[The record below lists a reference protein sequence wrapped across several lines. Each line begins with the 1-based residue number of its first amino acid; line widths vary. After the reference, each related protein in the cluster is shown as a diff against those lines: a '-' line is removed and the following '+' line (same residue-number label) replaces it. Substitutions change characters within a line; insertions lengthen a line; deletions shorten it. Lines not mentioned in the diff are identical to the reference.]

1 MKGILSEKINNKK
14 FRLAVIGLGYVG
26 LPLAVE
32 FAKKGFSVTGIDI
45 DKQKVKSLVWKISYI
60 QDVSSE
66 DISDIVSKGLFKAT
80 SDFNQLKKQDGV
92 IVCVPTPLGKT
103 REPDISFIVEATKK
117 IAQYLHRQELIVLES
132 TTYPG
137 TTEELVLPILEK
149 EGFKVGTDFYLGFS
163 PERVD
168 PGNPVYQTAN
178 IPKVVGGVTKQCSE
192 LIKLLYSQIIEQV
205 VPVSSAR
212 VAEMVKLLENTF
224 RAVNI
229 ALINEI
235 CLMANRLN
243 IDIWEVIKAAG
254 TKPFGFMSFKPGPG
268 LGGHCLPIDPLY
280 LSWKARLHGFESR
293 FIQIAD
299 EINSSMPAYV
309 VNKTAESLNKYSKSL
324 KGSRILVIGVAYKP
338 DVSDMRESPALEIIK
353 HLKKEKA
360 IVSYHDPFIKN
371 IKINGSKF
379 SSIRLTKAKI
389 KDTDCVLIITP
400 HKQIDYDLIL
410 KQARLVFDTRNVY
423 DGKLDKKIIRL

>member
-1 MKGILSEKINNKK
+1 MRSVLAQKINNKK

-32 FAKKGFSVTGIDI
+32 FAKKGFAVTGIDI
-45 DKQKVKSLVWKISYI
+45 DKQKVKSLTSWISYI
-60 QDVSSE
+60 QDVPTQ
-66 DISDIVSKGLFKAT
+66 DIAGVFSKGLFKAACDY
-80 SDFNQLKKQDGV
+80 SQLKKQDGV

-149 EGFKVGTDFYLGFS
+149 KGFKVGKDFYLGFS

-168 PGNPVYQTAN
+168 PGNPLYKTAN

-192 LIKLLYSQIIEQV
+192 LIRLLYSQIIEEV

-280 LSWKARLHGFESR
+280 LSWKARLAGFESR
-293 FIQIAD
+293 FIQLAD
-299 EINSSMPAYV
+299 EINSSMPIYV
-309 VNKTAESLNKYSKSL
+309 ANKTAEILNKYSKSL
-324 KGSRILVIGVAYKP
+324 KGSKILIIGVAYKP

-353 HLKKEKA
+353 HLKGEKA
-360 IVSYHDPFIKN
+360 VVSYYDPLVKN
-371 IKINGSKF
+371 IKVNARKF
-379 SSIRLTKAKI
+379 SSIRLTRTAI
-389 KDTDCVLIITP
+389 KEADCVLIITH
-400 HKQIDYDLIL
+400 HKQIDYDFIL
-410 KQARLVFDTRNVY
+410 RHSRLVFDTRNVY
-423 DGKLDKKIIRL
+423 DGVKNNKIISL

>member
-1 MKGILSEKINNKK
+1 MDLKTKIKNKN
-14 FRLAVIGLGYVG
+14 FRLSVIGLGYVG

-32 FAKKGFSVTGIDI
+32 FAKKGFAVTGIDI
-45 DKQKVKSLVWKISYI
+45 DKQKVKSLVSKISYI

-66 DISDIVSKGLFKAT
+66 DIADIVNKGLFRAT
-80 SDFNQLKKQDGV
+80 SDYGQLKKQDAV

-103 REPDISFIVEATKK
+103 REPDISFIVQATKK
-117 IAQYLHRQELIVLES
+117 IAEYLHRQELIVLES

-149 EGFKVGTDFYLGFS
+149 RGFKVGKDFFLGFS

-168 PGNPVYQTAN
+168 PGNPIFQTAN

-192 LIKLLYSQIIEQV
+192 LIRLLYSQIIEQV
-205 VPVSSAR
+205 VLVSSSR

-309 VNKTAESLNKYSKSL
+309 VNKTAESLNKYYKSL
-324 KGSRILVIGVAYKP
+324 KGSKILVIGVAYKP

-353 HLKKEKA
+353 HLKEEKA
-360 IVSYHDPFIKN
+360 IVSYCDPLIKN
-371 IKINGSKF
+371 IKINGSRL
-379 SSIRLTKAKI
+379 SSIRLSSAKI
-389 KDTDCVLIITP
+389 KDMDCVLIVTP

-423 DGKLDKKIIRL
+423 EGIKNKKIISL